1 MPFISTPQA
10 VEAKLI
16 MSQNSVPLVN
26 IWNFDVGHAVTLT
39 DLTGVFAV
47 VDAFVTAELR
57 NLMHVSVSYDQI
69 IVTDISVPNGQQII
83 NTPTSPNGLNT
94 GVAAGANVAFVASL
108 RSAQTG
114 RNFRGRS
121 YMAGLTASVLADAQ
135 HTSTVY
141 AAAVNTSFVNFI
153 NAAVTAGYKLCVL
166 SRYLN
171 RALRTVGLLTE
182 IISVITDTKIDSQRR
197 RTAN

>member
-1 MPFISTPQA
+1 MTFISTPQG

-16 MSQNSVPLVN
+16 MSQNAVPVVN
-26 IWNFDVGHAVTLT
+26 VWNFDVGHAVTLG

-47 VDAFVTAELR
+47 VDAFVTSDLR
-57 NLMHVSVSYDQI
+57 GLMHISVTYDQI

-83 NTPTSPNGLNT
+83 MTPTSPNGLNT

-108 RSAQTG
+108 RTVHTG
-114 RNFRGRS
+114 RSYRGRT
-121 YMAGLTASVLADAQ
+121 YMAGLTASVLSDAQ

-141 AAAVNTSFVNFI
+141 AAAVNTAFVNFI
-153 NAAVTAGYKLCVL
+153 NAVTTAGYKLCVL

-171 RALRTVGLLTE
+171 NALRVAGLLTE